1 MARDIDAEFVRW
13 AIRAVVNWHTNEE
26 ELTVYHIH
34 GTKDIILPFTI
45 NKIQY
50 KIQGAGHLMI
60 FDRADEINIVLKSLL
75 ENKRFPQ
82 GL

>member
-1 MARDIDAEFVRW
+1 MTMKKHHYLV
-13 AIRAVVNWHTNEE
+13 
-26 ELTVYHIH
+26 
-34 GTKDIILPFTI
+34 IIMRNI